1 MVIKL
6 YVVLAYDVHFNRTN
20 LFKSFC
26 REYLTWVQNSVFEG
40 ELRPTQF
47 TILKDTLEDMI
58 TDGENVR
65 IWKVEDKKFLQLMCI
80 GDSTPEKTNFI

>member
-6 YVVLAYDVHFNRTN
+6 YLVLAYDVQFNRTN

-26 REYLTWVQNSVFEG
+26 RQYLTWVQNSVFEG
-40 ELRPTQF
+40 ELKPTQF

-58 TDGENVR
+58 IDDENVR
-65 IWKVEDKKFLQLMCI
+65 IWTIEDKKFLKLTSI
-80 GDSTPEKTNFI
+80 GDSTSEISNFI

>member
-1 MVIKL
+1 MIKL
-6 YVVLAYDVHFNRTN
+6 YVVLAYDVQFNRTN

-26 REYLTWVQNSVFEG
+26 RQYLTWVQNSVFEG
-40 ELRPTQF
+40 ELKPTQL

-65 IWKVEDKKFLQLMCI
+65 IWTVEDKKFLQLTSI
-80 GDSTPEKTNFI
+80 GDSAPEKSNFI

>member
-6 YVVLAYDVHFNRTN
+6 YVVLAYDVQFNRTN
-20 LFKSFC
+20 LFKTFC
-26 REYLTWVQNSVFEG
+26 RQYLTWVQNSVFEG
-40 ELRPTQF
+40 ELKPTQF

-65 IWKVEDKKFLQLMCI
+65 IWTVEDKKFLQLTVI
-80 GDSTPEKTNFI
+80 GDSATEKSNFI

>member
-20 LFKSFC
+20 IFKSFC

-58 TDGENVR
+58 IENENVR
-65 IWKVEDKKFLQLMCI
+65 IWTVEDKKFLQLTAI
-80 GDSTPEKTNFI
+80 GDSASEKSNFI

>member
-6 YVVLAYDVHFNRTN
+6 YVVLAYDVQFNRTN

-26 REYLTWVQNSVFEG
+26 RQYLTWVQNSVFEG
-40 ELRPTQF
+40 ELKPTQF

-65 IWKVEDKKFLQLMCI
+65 IWTVEDKKFLQLTAI
-80 GDSTPEKTNFI
+80 GESASEKSNFI